1 MALDPHQILQQG
13 AQPDTTEL
21 APLAGTRRQRL
32 QRLQI
37 GLFGLG
43 SVVLLIGLANII
55 ISSARQNEAVAP
67 DDLPAATSGDVPDPG
82 PRDPLADVGVAPD
95 LPIDGQD
102 TTGTGDMPPPQAAPA
117 GEALGNDPLA
127 DPAN

>member
-1 MALDPHQILQQG
+1 MALDPHEILQQG
-13 AQPDTTEL
+13 ASSEPTEL
-21 APLAGTRRQRL
+21 APLAGNRRQRL

-55 ISSARQNEAVAP
+55 ISSARQNEVVVP
-67 DDLPAATSGDVPDPG
+67 EELPAATSGDVPEG

-95 LPIDGQD
+95 LPTDGD
-102 TTGTGDMPPPQAAPA
+102 DAVAPGDVPPPQGAAT

>member
-1 MALDPHQILQQG
+1 MALDPHKILQQG
-13 AQPDTTEL
+13 NAPEATEL

-32 QRLQI
+32 HRLQI

-55 ISSARQNEAVAP
+55 ISSAREGEAVIP
-67 DDLPAATSGDVPDPG
+67 EEPPAAASGDVPAPNA
-82 PRDPLADVGVAPD
+82 RDPLADAGVAPD
-95 LPIDGQD
+95 LPADGVVAPAN
-102 TTGTGDMPPPQAAPA
+102 GDVAPLAAPGTA
-117 GEALGNDPLA
+117 NGNDPLA